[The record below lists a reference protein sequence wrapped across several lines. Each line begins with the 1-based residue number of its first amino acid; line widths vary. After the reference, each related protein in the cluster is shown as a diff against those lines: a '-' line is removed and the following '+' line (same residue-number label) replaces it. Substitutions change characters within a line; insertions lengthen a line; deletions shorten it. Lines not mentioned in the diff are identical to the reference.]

1 MNKSERKIVIITRE
15 TRVDGLIRQFN
26 NIAQAEFYVEKMGGD
41 FADYKRESARYKD
54 AVSGSYEQLEQ
65 LAHVQRLDREYV
77 PQYIFGADDIV
88 VVIGQDG
95 LVANTLKYLREQ
107 PLIAVNPDPA
117 RYDGVLLPFKESDLT
132 AVVRDVIAGRRQFK
146 QVTMAQATLNN
157 GQTMLAVNDLF
168 IGRNTHVSARYNL
181 NVGGRNENQSSSGI
195 IVSTGLGRTG
205 WLKSVVAGATGVAA
219 ALGEDMSGA
228 AKRLTSASG
237 SREWASDTLYYSVR
251 EPFPSKVTGTS
262 LVFGQ
267 VPPGNPLTVTSQ
279 MPESGVIFSD
289 GIEQDFLQFTSG
301 ITATISIAP
310 QKGRLVV

>member
-41 FADYKRESARYKD
+41 FADYKREAAEYKT
-54 AVSGSYEQLEQ
+54 AVANSYDQLEQ
-65 LAHVQRLDREYV
+65 LARVQRVDREFV
-77 PQYIFGADDIV
+77 PQYIFGQDDIV

-95 LVANTLKYLREQ
+95 LVANTLKYLHGQ
-107 PLIAVNPDPA
+107 PLIAINPDPA
-117 RYDGVLLPFKESDLT
+117 RYDGVLLPFVERDLES
-132 AVVRDVIAGRRQFK
+132 VVRDVLVGRRQYK
-146 QVTMAQATLNN
+146 QVTIAKVTLNN
-157 GQTMLAVNDLF
+157 GQTMLAVNDFF

-205 WLKSVVAGATGVAA
+205 WLKSVVTGASGVAA

-228 AKRLTSASG
+228 GKRLISALG
-237 SREWASDTLYYSVR
+237 THEWASDTLYYSVR
-251 EPFPSKVTGTS
+251 EPFPSRVTGTS

-267 VPPGNPLTVTSQ
+267 VAQGMPLTVTSQ
-279 MPESGVIFSD
+279 MPENGVIFSD
-289 GIEQDFLQFTSG
+289 GVEQDFLQFTSG
-301 ITATISIAP
+301 IIATITVAQ
-310 QKGRLVV
+310 QKGQLVM

>member
-41 FADYKRESARYKD
+41 FADYKREAKEYKT
-54 AVSGSYEQLEQ
+54 AVANSYGKLEQ
-65 LAHVQRLDREYV
+65 LARTQGVDLEFV
-77 PQYIFGADDIV
+77 PQYIFGQDDVV

-95 LVANTLKYLREQ
+95 LVANTLKYLHGQ

-117 RYDGVLLPFKESDLT
+117 RYDGILLPFGVGDLES
-132 AVVRDVIAGRRQFK
+132 VVRDVLGGHRQYK
-146 QVTMAQATLNN
+146 QVTMAQVTLNN
-157 GQTMLAVNDLF
+157 GQTMLAVNDFF

-181 NVGGRNENQSSSGI
+181 NVGERNENQSSSGI
-195 IVSTGLGRTG
+195 IISTGLGRTG
-205 WLKSVVAGATGVAA
+205 WLKSVVAGAAGVAA
-219 ALGEDMSGA
+219 ALGEDLSAA

-237 SREWASDTLYYSVR
+237 SPEWASDTLYYSVR
-251 EPFPSKVTGTS
+251 EPFPSRVTGTS

-267 VPPGNPLTVTSQ
+267 VLPEKPLTVTSQ
-279 MPESGVIFSD
+279 MPENGVIFSD

-301 ITATISIAP
+301 IIATISLAP
-310 QKGRLVV
+310 QKGQLVV

>member
-15 TRVDGLIRQFN
+15 TRADGLIRQFN

-41 FADYKRESARYKD
+41 FTDYRREATEYKT
-54 AVSGSYEQLEQ
+54 AVSNSYGRLEQ
-65 LAHVQRLDREYV
+65 LARVQRVDREFI
-77 PQYIFGADDIV
+77 PQYIFGPDDIV

-95 LVANTLKYLREQ
+95 LVANTLKYLRGQ

-117 RYDGVLLPFKESDLT
+117 RYDGILLPFAVRDLES
-132 AVVRDVIAGRRQFK
+132 VVRDVLAGHRQYK

-157 GQTMLAVNDLF
+157 GQTMLAVNDFF

-181 NVGGRNENQSSSGI
+181 NVGDRNEDQSSSGI

-205 WLKSVVAGATGVAA
+205 WLKSVITGASGVAA
-219 ALGEDMSGA
+219 ALGGDMSA
-228 AKRLTSASG
+228 AEKLTLVSG
-237 SREWASDTLYYSVR
+237 SREWAGNTLYYSVR
-251 EPFPSKVTGTS
+251 EPFPSKVTGAS

-267 VPPGNPLTVTSQ
+267 VPLGKPLTVTSQ
-279 MPESGVIFSD
+279 MPENGVIFSD

-301 ITATISIAP
+301 ITATVSVAP